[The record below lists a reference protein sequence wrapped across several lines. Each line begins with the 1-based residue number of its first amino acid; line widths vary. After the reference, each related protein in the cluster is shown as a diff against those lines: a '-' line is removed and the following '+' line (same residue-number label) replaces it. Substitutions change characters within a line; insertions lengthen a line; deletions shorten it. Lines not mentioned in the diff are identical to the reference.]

1 MVALVLAGCG
11 AEELATTSAAPV
23 TTPQT
28 FVVDSQR
35 DSIDAG
41 SVVVFTL
48 DFAQA
53 RRATSP
59 DDPQLDSVHP
69 LPGDLTGC
77 DPANERAYV
86 AAMGPLRPRDTGHV
100 GAMQVVLTN
109 ANRAP
114 DAATRLCFGVHTAAG
129 WAWRWTP
136 QPIAIDRGGDSLGE
150 PGAGHFDLAVDTD
163 GVDAVALLMAHGQEA
178 LSQIRYT
185 AIPATR

>member
-11 AEELATTSAAPV
+11 SEELATSSAQA

-59 DDPQLDSVHP
+59 DDPQLDSVHS
-69 LPGDLTGC
+69 LPGDMIGC

-86 AAMGPLRPRDTGHV
+86 AAMGRLRPRDTGYV

-114 DAATRLCFGVHTAAG
+114 AAGTRLCFGVHTAAG
-129 WAWRWTP
+129 WTWQWTP

-150 PGAGHFDLAVDTD
+150 PGAGHFDLAIDTAD
-163 GVDAVALLMAHGQEA
+163 VDAVALLLASGQEA
-178 LSQIRYT
+178 LGQIRYT